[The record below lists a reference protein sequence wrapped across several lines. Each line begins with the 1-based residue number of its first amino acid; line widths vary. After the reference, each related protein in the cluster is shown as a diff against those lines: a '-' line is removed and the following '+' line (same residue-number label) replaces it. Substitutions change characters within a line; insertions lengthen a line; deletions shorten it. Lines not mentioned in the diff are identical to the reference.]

1 MKIGDFGFPVYQKT
15 DSADKVSQM
24 VKGEPYITGH
34 PDDLIENYNGELDF
48 PDSESSKIV
57 CRHLAAQYALD
68 VLSNEERGK
77 VKMKDY
83 SNEESICGHVS
94 KDTER
99 YFHDVFSKS
108 QTVYLINNNDFGS
121 ALIDNFQVMERNGET
136 HRALLLSTHHHVMA
150 VRLNIKETS
159 KRYYVINF
167 YDPNVT
173 DHTLR
178 CKVDDLALLKS
189 HTLESY
195 INIDYYYIYYNNNDD
210 YKIMQLY
217 VCENPG
223 ILSERTINNERK
235 LTPLKGTEPP
245 SLSSYLLCKLLQN
258 RYFIEVEKRINE
270 MISQPLMSS
279 DDIYHLLKY
288 CDPLFG
294 PPLFFALTQDQF
306 LMVAVLGKLIK
317 LLPEEQRKA
326 LLDTT
331 NSLGAPGLFIAL
343 KEGNVRSIA
352 AYGKLLDL
360 IPENQRAEL
369 LDIKNPTQNHGFFQA
384 IKRGDNETV
393 IAFFDLL
400 KYLLPSE
407 GDEFI
412 SATDKNGNSL
422 LTLSVKKGGYRNW
435 DKFVAVLDSVKNN
448 SENTAGQD

>member
-15 DSADKVSQM
+15 DSADKVNQM
-24 VKGEPYITGH
+24 VKSEPYITGH

-195 INIDYYYIYYNNNDD
+195 INIGYYYIYYNNNDY

-331 NSLGAPGLFIAL
+331 NSQGAPGLFIAL

-360 IPENQRAEL
+360 ITDDDRAEL
-369 LDIKNPTQNHGFFQA
+369 LDIDNVTEQHYFFLILKHGNMNTFA
-384 IKRGDNETV
+384 ASVELMKHLS
-393 IAFFDLL
+393 A
-400 KYLLPSE
+400 SE
-407 GDEFI
+407 AEKFM
-412 SATDKNGNSL
+412 AVKDKNGTQLLSL
-422 LTLSVKKGGYRNW
+422 YAQRYIREV
-435 DKFVAVLDSVKNN
+435 
-448 SENTAGQD
+448 E

>member
-15 DSADKVSQM
+15 DSADKVNQM
-24 VKGEPYITGH
+24 VKSEPYITGH

-48 PDSESSKIV
+48 PDSELSKIV

-195 INIDYYYIYYNNNDD
+195 INIGYYYIYYNNNDD

-331 NSLGAPGLFIAL
+331 NSQGAPGLFIAL

-360 IPENQRAEL
+360 ITDDDRAEL
-369 LDIKNPTQNHGFFQA
+369 LDIDNVTEQHYFFLILKHGNMNTFA
-384 IKRGDNETV
+384 ASVELMKHLS
-393 IAFFDLL
+393 A
-400 KYLLPSE
+400 SE
-407 GDEFI
+407 AEKFM
-412 SATDKNGNSL
+412 AVKDKNGTQLLSL
-422 LTLSVKKGGYRNW
+422 YAQRYIREV
-435 DKFVAVLDSVKNN
+435 
-448 SENTAGQD
+448 E

>member
-15 DSADKVSQM
+15 DSADKVNQM
-24 VKGEPYITGH
+24 VKSEPYITGH

-121 ALIDNFQVMERNGET
+121 VLIDNFQVMERNGET

-195 INIDYYYIYYNNNDD
+195 INIGYYYIYYNNNDD

-331 NSLGAPGLFIAL
+331 NSQGAPGLFIAL

-360 IPENQRAEL
+360 ITDDDRAEL
-369 LDIKNPTQNHGFFQA
+369 LDIDNVTEQHYFFLILKHGNMNTFA
-384 IKRGDNETV
+384 ASVELMKHLSASETEKFMAV
-393 IAFFDLL
+393 
-400 KYLLPSE
+400 K
-407 GDEFI
+407 
-412 SATDKNGNSL
+412 DKNGTQLLSL
-422 LTLSVKKGGYRNW
+422 YAQRYIREV
-435 DKFVAVLDSVKNN
+435 
-448 SENTAGQD
+448 E

>member
-15 DSADKVSQM
+15 DSADKVNQM
-24 VKGEPYITGH
+24 VKSEPYITGH
-34 PDDLIENYNGELDF
+34 PDDLIENYNGKLVF

-83 SNEESICGHVS
+83 SNAESICGHVS

-99 YFHDVFSKS
+99 YLHDVFSKS

-217 VCENPG
+217 MCENPG

-331 NSLGAPGLFIAL
+331 NSQGAPGLFIAL

-360 IPENQRAEL
+360 ITDDDRAEL
-369 LDIKNPTQNHGFFQA
+369 LDIDNVTEQHYFFLILKHGNMNTFA
-384 IKRGDNETV
+384 ASVELMKHLSASETEKFMAV
-393 IAFFDLL
+393 
-400 KYLLPSE
+400 K
-407 GDEFI
+407 
-412 SATDKNGNSL
+412 DKNGTQLLSL
-422 LTLSVKKGGYRNW
+422 YAQRYIREV
-435 DKFVAVLDSVKNN
+435 
-448 SENTAGQD
+448 E

>member
-15 DSADKVSQM
+15 DSADKVNQM
-24 VKGEPYITGH
+24 VKSEPYITGH

-223 ILSERTINNERK
+223 ILSERTRNNERK

-331 NSLGAPGLFIAL
+331 NSQGAPGLFIAL
-343 KEGNVRSIA
+343 KEGDVRSIA

-360 IPENQRAEL
+360 ITDDDRAEL
-369 LDIKNPTQNHGFFQA
+369 LDIDNVTEQHYFFLILKHGNMNTFA
-384 IKRGDNETV
+384 ASVELMKHLSASETEKFMAV
-393 IAFFDLL
+393 
-400 KYLLPSE
+400 K
-407 GDEFI
+407 
-412 SATDKNGNSL
+412 DKNGTQLLSL
-422 LTLSVKKGGYRNW
+422 YAQRYIREV
-435 DKFVAVLDSVKNN
+435 
-448 SENTAGQD
+448 E

>member
-15 DSADKVSQM
+15 DSADKVNQM
-24 VKGEPYITGH
+24 VKSEPYITGH

-136 HRALLLSTHHHVMA
+136 HRALLLSTHNHVMA

-195 INIDYYYIYYNNNDD
+195 INIGYYYIYYNNNDD

-223 ILSERTINNERK
+223 IISERTINNERK

-331 NSLGAPGLFIAL
+331 NSQGAPGLFIAL

-360 IPENQRAEL
+360 ITDDDRAEL
-369 LDIKNPTQNHGFFQA
+369 LDIDNVTEQHYFFLILKHGNMNTFA
-384 IKRGDNETV
+384 ASVELMKHLSASETEKFMAV
-393 IAFFDLL
+393 
-400 KYLLPSE
+400 K
-407 GDEFI
+407 
-412 SATDKNGNSL
+412 DKNGTQLLSL
-422 LTLSVKKGGYRNW
+422 YAQRYIREV
-435 DKFVAVLDSVKNN
+435 
-448 SENTAGQD
+448 E

>member
-15 DSADKVSQM
+15 DSADKVNQM
-24 VKGEPYITGH
+24 VKSEPYITGH

-195 INIDYYYIYYNNNDD
+195 INIGYYYIYYNNNDD
-210 YKIMQLY
+210 CKIMQLY

-331 NSLGAPGLFIAL
+331 NSQGAPGLFIAL

-360 IPENQRAEL
+360 ITDDDRAEL
-369 LDIKNPTQNHGFFQA
+369 LDIDNVTEQHYFFLILKHGNMNTFA
-384 IKRGDNETV
+384 ASVELMKHLS
-393 IAFFDLL
+393 A
-400 KYLLPSE
+400 SE
-407 GDEFI
+407 AEKFM
-412 SATDKNGNSL
+412 AVKDKNGTQLLSL
-422 LTLSVKKGGYRNW
+422 YAQRYIREV
-435 DKFVAVLDSVKNN
+435 
-448 SENTAGQD
+448 E

>member
-15 DSADKVSQM
+15 DSADKVNQM
-24 VKGEPYITGH
+24 VKSEPYITGH

-217 VCENPG
+217 VCESPG
-223 ILSERTINNERK
+223 ILSERTRNNERK

-360 IPENQRAEL
+360 ITDDDRAEL
-369 LDIKNPTQNHGFFQA
+369 LDIDNVTEQHYFFLILKHGNMNTFA
-384 IKRGDNETV
+384 ASVELMKHLSASETEKFMAV
-393 IAFFDLL
+393 
-400 KYLLPSE
+400 K
-407 GDEFI
+407 
-412 SATDKNGNSL
+412 DKNGTQLLSL
-422 LTLSVKKGGYRNW
+422 YAQRYIREV
-435 DKFVAVLDSVKNN
+435 
-448 SENTAGQD
+448 E

>member
-15 DSADKVSQM
+15 DSADKVNQM
-24 VKGEPYITGH
+24 VKSEPYITGH

-195 INIDYYYIYYNNNDD
+195 INIGYYYIYYNNNDD

-331 NSLGAPGLFIAL
+331 NSQGAPGLFIAL

-360 IPENQRAEL
+360 ITDDDRAEL
-369 LDIKNPTQNHGFFQA
+369 LDIDNVTEQHYFFLILKHGNMNTFA
-384 IKRGDNETV
+384 ASVELMKHLS
-393 IAFFDLL
+393 A
-400 KYLLPSE
+400 SE
-407 GDEFI
+407 AEKFM
-412 SATDKNGNSL
+412 AVKDKNGTQLLSL
-422 LTLSVKKGGYRNW
+422 YAQRYIREV
-435 DKFVAVLDSVKNN
+435 
-448 SENTAGQD
+448 E

>member
-15 DSADKVSQM
+15 DSADKVNQM
-24 VKGEPYITGH
+24 VKSEPYITGH

-195 INIDYYYIYYNNNDD
+195 INIGYYYIYYNNNDD

-223 ILSERTINNERK
+223 ILSERAINNERK

-331 NSLGAPGLFIAL
+331 NSQGAPGLFIAL

-360 IPENQRAEL
+360 ITDDDRAEL
-369 LDIKNPTQNHGFFQA
+369 LDIDNVTEQHYFFLILKHGNMNTFA
-384 IKRGDNETV
+384 ASVELMKHLSASETEKFMAV
-393 IAFFDLL
+393 
-400 KYLLPSE
+400 K
-407 GDEFI
+407 
-412 SATDKNGNSL
+412 DKNGTQLLSL
-422 LTLSVKKGGYRNW
+422 YAQRYIREV
-435 DKFVAVLDSVKNN
+435 
-448 SENTAGQD
+448 E

>member
-15 DSADKVSQM
+15 DSADKVNQM
-24 VKGEPYITGH
+24 VKSEPYITGH

-195 INIDYYYIYYNNNDD
+195 INIGYYYIYYNNNDD

-217 VCENPG
+217 MCENPG

-331 NSLGAPGLFIAL
+331 NSQGAPGLFIAL

-360 IPENQRAEL
+360 ITDDDRAEL
-369 LDIKNPTQNHGFFQA
+369 LDIDNVTEQHYFFLILKHGNMNTFA
-384 IKRGDNETV
+384 ASVELMKHLS
-393 IAFFDLL
+393 A
-400 KYLLPSE
+400 SE
-407 GDEFI
+407 AEKFM
-412 SATDKNGNSL
+412 AVKDKNGTQLLSL
-422 LTLSVKKGGYRNW
+422 YAQHYIREV
-435 DKFVAVLDSVKNN
+435 
-448 SENTAGQD
+448 E

>member
-15 DSADKVSQM
+15 DSADKVNQM
-24 VKGEPYITGH
+24 VKSEPYITGH

-178 CKVDDLALLKS
+178 CKVDDIALLKS
-189 HTLESY
+189 HTLGSY

-217 VCENPG
+217 MCENPG

-331 NSLGAPGLFIAL
+331 NSQGAPGLFIAL

-360 IPENQRAEL
+360 ITDDDRAEL
-369 LDIKNPTQNHGFFQA
+369 LDIDNVTEQHYFFLILKHGNMNTFA
-384 IKRGDNETV
+384 ASVELMKHLS
-393 IAFFDLL
+393 A
-400 KYLLPSE
+400 SE
-407 GDEFI
+407 AEKFM
-412 SATDKNGNSL
+412 AVKDKNGTQLLSL
-422 LTLSVKKGGYRNW
+422 YAQRYIREV
-435 DKFVAVLDSVKNN
+435 
-448 SENTAGQD
+448 E

>member
-15 DSADKVSQM
+15 DSADKVNQM
-24 VKGEPYITGH
+24 VKSEPYITGH
-34 PDDLIENYNGELDF
+34 PDDLIENYNGKLVF

-178 CKVDDLALLKS
+178 CKVDDLVLLKS

-195 INIDYYYIYYNNNDD
+195 VNIGYYYIYYNNNDD

-331 NSLGAPGLFIAL
+331 NSQGAPGLFIAL

-360 IPENQRAEL
+360 ITDDDRAEL
-369 LDIKNPTQNHGFFQA
+369 LDIDNVTEQHYFFLILKHGNMNTFA
-384 IKRGDNETV
+384 ASVELMKHLSASETEKFMAV
-393 IAFFDLL
+393 
-400 KYLLPSE
+400 K
-407 GDEFI
+407 
-412 SATDKNGNSL
+412 DKNGTQLLSL
-422 LTLSVKKGGYRNW
+422 YAQRYIREV
-435 DKFVAVLDSVKNN
+435 
-448 SENTAGQD
+448 E

>member
-15 DSADKVSQM
+15 DSADKVNQM
-24 VKGEPYITGH
+24 VKSEPYITGH

-195 INIDYYYIYYNNNDD
+195 INIGYYYIYHNNNDD

-331 NSLGAPGLFIAL
+331 NSQGAPGLFIAL

-360 IPENQRAEL
+360 ITDDDRAEL
-369 LDIKNPTQNHGFFQA
+369 LDIDNVTEQHYFFLILKHGNMNTFA
-384 IKRGDNETV
+384 ASVELMKHLSASETEKFMAV
-393 IAFFDLL
+393 
-400 KYLLPSE
+400 K
-407 GDEFI
+407 
-412 SATDKNGNSL
+412 DKNGTQLLSL
-422 LTLSVKKGGYRNW
+422 YAQRYIREV
-435 DKFVAVLDSVKNN
+435 
-448 SENTAGQD
+448 E

>member
-15 DSADKVSQM
+15 DSADKVNQM
-24 VKGEPYITGH
+24 VKSEPYITGH

-210 YKIMQLY
+210 YNIMQLY

-223 ILSERTINNERK
+223 ILSERTRNNERK

-360 IPENQRAEL
+360 ITDDDRAEL
-369 LDIKNPTQNHGFFQA
+369 LDIDNVTEQHYFFLILKHGNMNTFA
-384 IKRGDNETV
+384 ASVELMKHLSASETEKFMAV
-393 IAFFDLL
+393 
-400 KYLLPSE
+400 K
-407 GDEFI
+407 
-412 SATDKNGNSL
+412 DKNGTQLLSL
-422 LTLSVKKGGYRNW
+422 YAQRYIREV
-435 DKFVAVLDSVKNN
+435 
-448 SENTAGQD
+448 E

>member
-15 DSADKVSQM
+15 DSADKVNQM
-24 VKGEPYITGH
+24 VKSEPYITGH
-34 PDDLIENYNGELDF
+34 PDDLIDNYNGELDF

-195 INIDYYYIYYNNNDD
+195 INIGYYYIYYNNNDD

-331 NSLGAPGLFIAL
+331 NSQGAPGLFIAL

-360 IPENQRAEL
+360 ITDDDRAEL
-369 LDIKNPTQNHGFFQA
+369 LDIDNVTEQHYFFLILKHGNMNTFA
-384 IKRGDNETV
+384 ASVELMKHLS
-393 IAFFDLL
+393 A
-400 KYLLPSE
+400 SE
-407 GDEFI
+407 AEKFM
-412 SATDKNGNSL
+412 AVKDKNGTQLLSL
-422 LTLSVKKGGYRNW
+422 YAQRYIREV
-435 DKFVAVLDSVKNN
+435 
-448 SENTAGQD
+448 E

>member
-15 DSADKVSQM
+15 DSADKVNQM
-24 VKGEPYITGH
+24 VKSEPYITGH

-83 SNEESICGHVS
+83 SNAESICGHVS

-195 INIDYYYIYYNNNDD
+195 INIGYYYIYYNNNDD

-270 MISQPLMSS
+270 MTSQPLMSS

-331 NSLGAPGLFIAL
+331 NSQGAPGLFIAL

-360 IPENQRAEL
+360 ITDDDRAEL
-369 LDIKNPTQNHGFFQA
+369 LDIDNVTEQHYFFLILKHGNMNTFA
-384 IKRGDNETV
+384 ASVELMKHLSASETEKFMAV
-393 IAFFDLL
+393 
-400 KYLLPSE
+400 K
-407 GDEFI
+407 
-412 SATDKNGNSL
+412 DKNGTQLLSL
-422 LTLSVKKGGYRNW
+422 YAQRYIREV
-435 DKFVAVLDSVKNN
+435 
-448 SENTAGQD
+448 E

>member
-15 DSADKVSQM
+15 DSADKVNQM
-24 VKGEPYITGH
+24 VKSEPYITGH

-195 INIDYYYIYYNNNDD
+195 INIGYYYIYYNNNDD

-217 VCENPG
+217 VFENPG

-331 NSLGAPGLFIAL
+331 NSQGAPGLFIAL

-360 IPENQRAEL
+360 ITDDDRAEL
-369 LDIKNPTQNHGFFQA
+369 LDIDNVTEQHYFFLILKHGNMNTFA
-384 IKRGDNETV
+384 ASVELMKHLSASETEKFMAV
-393 IAFFDLL
+393 
-400 KYLLPSE
+400 K
-407 GDEFI
+407 
-412 SATDKNGNSL
+412 DKNGTQLLSL
-422 LTLSVKKGGYRNW
+422 YAQRYIREV
-435 DKFVAVLDSVKNN
+435 
-448 SENTAGQD
+448 E

>member
-1 MKIGDFGFPVYQKT
+1 
-15 DSADKVSQM
+15 
-24 VKGEPYITGH
+24 
-34 PDDLIENYNGELDF
+34 
-48 PDSESSKIV
+48 
-57 CRHLAAQYALD
+57 
-68 VLSNEERGK
+68 
-77 VKMKDY
+77 
-83 SNEESICGHVS
+83 
-94 KDTER
+94 
-99 YFHDVFSKS
+99 
-108 QTVYLINNNDFGS
+108 
-121 ALIDNFQVMERNGET
+121 
-136 HRALLLSTHHHVMA
+136 MA

-223 ILSERTINNERK
+223 ILSERTRNNERK

-331 NSLGAPGLFIAL
+331 NSQGAPGLFIAL

-360 IPENQRAEL
+360 ITDDDRAEL
-369 LDIKNPTQNHGFFQA
+369 LDIDNVTEQHYFFLILKHGNMNTFA
-384 IKRGDNETV
+384 ASVELMKHLSASETEKFMAV
-393 IAFFDLL
+393 
-400 KYLLPSE
+400 K
-407 GDEFI
+407 
-412 SATDKNGNSL
+412 DKNGTQLLSL
-422 LTLSVKKGGYRNW
+422 YAQRYIREV
-435 DKFVAVLDSVKNN
+435 
-448 SENTAGQD
+448 E

>member
-15 DSADKVSQM
+15 DSADKVNQM
-24 VKGEPYITGH
+24 VKSEPYITGH

-136 HRALLLSTHHHVMA
+136 HRALLLSTHNHVMA

-195 INIDYYYIYYNNNDD
+195 INIGYYYIYYNNNDD

-331 NSLGAPGLFIAL
+331 NSQGAPGLFIAL

-360 IPENQRAEL
+360 ITDDDRAEL
-369 LDIKNPTQNHGFFQA
+369 LDIDNVTEQHYFFLILKHGNMNTFA
-384 IKRGDNETV
+384 ASVELMKHLSASETEKFMAV
-393 IAFFDLL
+393 
-400 KYLLPSE
+400 K
-407 GDEFI
+407 
-412 SATDKNGNSL
+412 DKNGTQLLSL
-422 LTLSVKKGGYRNW
+422 YAQRYIREV
-435 DKFVAVLDSVKNN
+435 
-448 SENTAGQD
+448 E

>member
-15 DSADKVSQM
+15 DSADKVNQM
-24 VKGEPYITGH
+24 VKSEPYITGH

-195 INIDYYYIYYNNNDD
+195 INIGYYYIYYNNNDD

-258 RYFIEVEKRINE
+258 RYFIEVERRINE

-331 NSLGAPGLFIAL
+331 NSQGAPGLFIAL

-360 IPENQRAEL
+360 ITDDDRAEL
-369 LDIKNPTQNHGFFQA
+369 LDIDNVTEQHYFFLILKHGNMNTFA
-384 IKRGDNETV
+384 ASVELMKHLS
-393 IAFFDLL
+393 A
-400 KYLLPSE
+400 SE
-407 GDEFI
+407 AEKFM
-412 SATDKNGNSL
+412 AVKDKNGTQLLSL
-422 LTLSVKKGGYRNW
+422 YAQRYIREV
-435 DKFVAVLDSVKNN
+435 
-448 SENTAGQD
+448 E

>member
-15 DSADKVSQM
+15 DSADKVNQM
-24 VKGEPYITGH
+24 VKSEPYITGH

-167 YDPNVT
+167 YYPNVT

-195 INIDYYYIYYNNNDD
+195 INIGYYYIYYNNNDD

-331 NSLGAPGLFIAL
+331 NSQGAPGLFIAL

-360 IPENQRAEL
+360 ITDDDRAEL
-369 LDIKNPTQNHGFFQA
+369 LDIDNVTEQHYFFLILKHGNMNTFA
-384 IKRGDNETV
+384 ASVELMKHLSASETEKFMAV
-393 IAFFDLL
+393 
-400 KYLLPSE
+400 K
-407 GDEFI
+407 
-412 SATDKNGNSL
+412 DKNGTQLLSL
-422 LTLSVKKGGYRNW
+422 YAQRYIREV
-435 DKFVAVLDSVKNN
+435 
-448 SENTAGQD
+448 E

>member
-15 DSADKVSQM
+15 DSADKVNQM
-24 VKGEPYITGH
+24 VKSEPYITGH

-167 YDPNVT
+167 NDPNVT

-195 INIDYYYIYYNNNDD
+195 INIGYYYIYYNNNDD

-331 NSLGAPGLFIAL
+331 NSQGAPGLFIAL

-360 IPENQRAEL
+360 ITDDDRAEL
-369 LDIKNPTQNHGFFQA
+369 LDIDNVTEQHYFFLILKHGNMNTFA
-384 IKRGDNETV
+384 ASVELMKHLSASETEKFMAV
-393 IAFFDLL
+393 
-400 KYLLPSE
+400 K
-407 GDEFI
+407 
-412 SATDKNGNSL
+412 DKNGTQLLSL
-422 LTLSVKKGGYRNW
+422 YAQRYIREV
-435 DKFVAVLDSVKNN
+435 
-448 SENTAGQD
+448 E

>member
-15 DSADKVSQM
+15 DSADKVNQM
-24 VKGEPYITGH
+24 VKSEPYITGH

-68 VLSNEERGK
+68 VLSNEARGK

-195 INIDYYYIYYNNNDD
+195 INIGYYYIYYNNNDD

-360 IPENQRAEL
+360 ITDDDRAEL
-369 LDIKNPTQNHGFFQA
+369 LDIDNVTEQHYFFLILKHGNMNTFA
-384 IKRGDNETV
+384 ASVELMKHLSASETEKFMAV
-393 IAFFDLL
+393 
-400 KYLLPSE
+400 K
-407 GDEFI
+407 
-412 SATDKNGNSL
+412 DKNGTQLLSL
-422 LTLSVKKGGYRNW
+422 YAQRYIREV
-435 DKFVAVLDSVKNN
+435 
-448 SENTAGQD
+448 E

>member
-15 DSADKVSQM
+15 DSADKVNQM
-24 VKGEPYITGH
+24 VKSEPYITGH

-195 INIDYYYIYYNNNDD
+195 INIGYYYIYYNNNDD
-210 YKIMQLY
+210 YKTMQLY

-331 NSLGAPGLFIAL
+331 NSQGAPGLFIAL

-360 IPENQRAEL
+360 ITDDDRAEL
-369 LDIKNPTQNHGFFQA
+369 LDIDNVTEQHYFFLILKHGNMNTFA
-384 IKRGDNETV
+384 ASVELMKHLSASETEKFMAV
-393 IAFFDLL
+393 
-400 KYLLPSE
+400 K
-407 GDEFI
+407 
-412 SATDKNGNSL
+412 DKNGTQLLSL
-422 LTLSVKKGGYRNW
+422 YAQRYIREV
-435 DKFVAVLDSVKNN
+435 
-448 SENTAGQD
+448 E

>member
-15 DSADKVSQM
+15 DSADKVNQM
-24 VKGEPYITGH
+24 VKSEPYITGH

-167 YDPNVT
+167 YDLNVT

-195 INIDYYYIYYNNNDD
+195 INIGYYYIYYNNNDD

-331 NSLGAPGLFIAL
+331 NSQGAPGLFIAL

-360 IPENQRAEL
+360 ITDDDRAEL
-369 LDIKNPTQNHGFFQA
+369 LDIDNVTEQHYFFLILKHGNMNTFA
-384 IKRGDNETV
+384 ASVELMKHLSASETEKFMAV
-393 IAFFDLL
+393 
-400 KYLLPSE
+400 K
-407 GDEFI
+407 
-412 SATDKNGNSL
+412 DKNGTQLLSL
-422 LTLSVKKGGYRNW
+422 YAQRYIREV
-435 DKFVAVLDSVKNN
+435 
-448 SENTAGQD
+448 E

>member
-15 DSADKVSQM
+15 DSADKVNQM
-24 VKGEPYITGH
+24 VKSEPYITGH

-136 HRALLLSTHHHVMA
+136 HRALLLSTHNHVMA

-195 INIDYYYIYYNNNDD
+195 INIGYYYIYYNNNDD

-217 VCENPG
+217 VFENPD

-331 NSLGAPGLFIAL
+331 NSQGAPGLFIAL

-360 IPENQRAEL
+360 ITDDDRAEL
-369 LDIKNPTQNHGFFQA
+369 LDIDNVTEQHYFFLILKHGNMNTFA
-384 IKRGDNETV
+384 ASVELMKHLSASETEKFMAV
-393 IAFFDLL
+393 
-400 KYLLPSE
+400 K
-407 GDEFI
+407 
-412 SATDKNGNSL
+412 DKNGTQLLSL
-422 LTLSVKKGGYRNW
+422 YAQRYIREV
-435 DKFVAVLDSVKNN
+435 
-448 SENTAGQD
+448 E

>member
-15 DSADKVSQM
+15 DSADKVNQM
-24 VKGEPYITGH
+24 VKSEPYITGH

-331 NSLGAPGLFIAL
+331 NSQGAPGLFIAL

-360 IPENQRAEL
+360 ITDDDRAEL
-369 LDIKNPTQNHGFFQA
+369 LDIDNVTEQHYFFLILKHGNMNTFA
-384 IKRGDNETV
+384 ASVELMKHLS
-393 IAFFDLL
+393 A
-400 KYLLPSE
+400 SE
-407 GDEFI
+407 AEKFM
-412 SATDKNGNSL
+412 AVKDKNGTQLLSL
-422 LTLSVKKGGYRNW
+422 YAQRYIREV
-435 DKFVAVLDSVKNN
+435 
-448 SENTAGQD
+448 E

>member
-15 DSADKVSQM
+15 DSADKVNHM
-24 VKGEPYITGH
+24 VKSEPYITGH

-195 INIDYYYIYYNNNDD
+195 INIGYYYIYYNNNDD

-331 NSLGAPGLFIAL
+331 NSQGAPGLFIAL

-360 IPENQRAEL
+360 ITDDDRAEL
-369 LDIKNPTQNHGFFQA
+369 LDIDNVTEQHYFFLILKHGNMNTFA
-384 IKRGDNETV
+384 ASVELMKHLS
-393 IAFFDLL
+393 A
-400 KYLLPSE
+400 SE
-407 GDEFI
+407 AEKFM
-412 SATDKNGNSL
+412 AVKDKNGTQLLSL
-422 LTLSVKKGGYRNW
+422 YAQRYIREV
-435 DKFVAVLDSVKNN
+435 
-448 SENTAGQD
+448 E

>member
-15 DSADKVSQM
+15 DSADKVNQM
-24 VKGEPYITGH
+24 VKSEPYITGH

-195 INIDYYYIYYNNNDD
+195 INIGYYYIYYNNNDD

-331 NSLGAPGLFIAL
+331 NAPGLFIAL

-360 IPENQRAEL
+360 ITDDDRAEL
-369 LDIKNPTQNHGFFQA
+369 LDIDNVTEQHYFFLILKHGNMNTFA
-384 IKRGDNETV
+384 ASVELMKHLSASETEKFMAV
-393 IAFFDLL
+393 
-400 KYLLPSE
+400 K
-407 GDEFI
+407 
-412 SATDKNGNSL
+412 DKNGTQLLSL
-422 LTLSVKKGGYRNW
+422 YAQRYIREV
-435 DKFVAVLDSVKNN
+435 
-448 SENTAGQD
+448 E

>member
-15 DSADKVSQM
+15 DSADKVNQM
-24 VKGEPYITGH
+24 VKSEPYITGH

-223 ILSERTINNERK
+223 ILSERTRNNERK

-360 IPENQRAEL
+360 ITDDDRAEL
-369 LDIKNPTQNHGFFQA
+369 LDIDNVTEQHYFFLILKHGNMNTFA
-384 IKRGDNETV
+384 ASVELMKHLSASETEKFMAV
-393 IAFFDLL
+393 
-400 KYLLPSE
+400 K
-407 GDEFI
+407 
-412 SATDKNGNSL
+412 DKNGTQLLSL
-422 LTLSVKKGGYRNW
+422 YAQRYIREV
-435 DKFVAVLDSVKNN
+435 
-448 SENTAGQD
+448 E

>member
-15 DSADKVSQM
+15 DSADKVNQM
-24 VKGEPYITGH
+24 VKSEPYITGH

-189 HTLESY
+189 HTLENY
-195 INIDYYYIYYNNNDD
+195 INIGYYYIYYNNNDD

-331 NSLGAPGLFIAL
+331 NSQGAPGLFIAL

-360 IPENQRAEL
+360 ITDDDRAEL
-369 LDIKNPTQNHGFFQA
+369 LDIDNVTEQHYFFLILKHGNMNTFA
-384 IKRGDNETV
+384 ASVELMKHLSASETEKFMAV
-393 IAFFDLL
+393 
-400 KYLLPSE
+400 K
-407 GDEFI
+407 
-412 SATDKNGNSL
+412 DKNGTQLLSL
-422 LTLSVKKGGYRNW
+422 YAQRYIREV
-435 DKFVAVLDSVKNN
+435 
-448 SENTAGQD
+448 E

>member
-15 DSADKVSQM
+15 DSADKVNQM
-24 VKGEPYITGH
+24 VKSEPYITGH

-195 INIDYYYIYYNNNDD
+195 INIGYYYIYYNNNDD

-331 NSLGAPGLFIAL
+331 NSQGAPGPFIAL

-360 IPENQRAEL
+360 ITDDDRAEL
-369 LDIKNPTQNHGFFQA
+369 LDIDNVTEQHYFFLILKHGNMNTFA
-384 IKRGDNETV
+384 ASVELMKHLS
-393 IAFFDLL
+393 A
-400 KYLLPSE
+400 SE
-407 GDEFI
+407 AEKFM
-412 SATDKNGNSL
+412 AVKDKNGTQLLSL
-422 LTLSVKKGGYRNW
+422 YAQRYIREV
-435 DKFVAVLDSVKNN
+435 
-448 SENTAGQD
+448 E

>member
-15 DSADKVSQM
+15 DSADKVNQM
-24 VKGEPYITGH
+24 VKSEPYITGH

-99 YFHDVFSKS
+99 YLHDVFSKS

-223 ILSERTINNERK
+223 ILSERTRNNERK

-360 IPENQRAEL
+360 ITDDDRAEL
-369 LDIKNPTQNHGFFQA
+369 LDIDNVTEQHYFFLILKHGNMNTFA
-384 IKRGDNETV
+384 ASVELMKHLSASETEKFMAV
-393 IAFFDLL
+393 
-400 KYLLPSE
+400 K
-407 GDEFI
+407 
-412 SATDKNGNSL
+412 DKNGTQLLSL
-422 LTLSVKKGGYRNW
+422 YAQRYIREV
-435 DKFVAVLDSVKNN
+435 
-448 SENTAGQD
+448 E

>member
-15 DSADKVSQM
+15 DSADKVNQM
-24 VKGEPYITGH
+24 VKSEPYITGH

-195 INIDYYYIYYNNNDD
+195 INIGYYYIYYNNNDD

-217 VCENPG
+217 VCESPG

-331 NSLGAPGLFIAL
+331 NSQGAPGLFIAL

-360 IPENQRAEL
+360 ITDDDRAEL
-369 LDIKNPTQNHGFFQA
+369 LDIDNVTEQHYFFLILKHGNMNTFA
-384 IKRGDNETV
+384 ASVELMKHLS
-393 IAFFDLL
+393 A
-400 KYLLPSE
+400 SE
-407 GDEFI
+407 AEKFM
-412 SATDKNGNSL
+412 AVKDKNGTQLLSL
-422 LTLSVKKGGYRNW
+422 YAQRYIREV
-435 DKFVAVLDSVKNN
+435 
-448 SENTAGQD
+448 E

>member
-15 DSADKVSQM
+15 DSADKVNQM
-24 VKGEPYITGH
+24 VKSEPYITGH
-34 PDDLIENYNGELDF
+34 PDDLIENYNGKLVF

-189 HTLESY
+189 HTLGSY
-195 INIDYYYIYYNNNDD
+195 INIDYYYIHYNNNDD

-217 VCENPG
+217 MCENPG

-331 NSLGAPGLFIAL
+331 NSQGAPGLFIAL

-360 IPENQRAEL
+360 ITDDDRAEL
-369 LDIKNPTQNHGFFQA
+369 LDIDNVTEQHYFFLILKHGNMNTFA
-384 IKRGDNETV
+384 ASVELMKHLS
-393 IAFFDLL
+393 A
-400 KYLLPSE
+400 SE
-407 GDEFI
+407 AEKFM
-412 SATDKNGNSL
+412 AVKDKNGTQLLSL
-422 LTLSVKKGGYRNW
+422 YAQRYIREV
-435 DKFVAVLDSVKNN
+435 
-448 SENTAGQD
+448 E

>member
-15 DSADKVSQM
+15 DSADKVNQM
-24 VKGEPYITGH
+24 VKSEPYITGH

-223 ILSERTINNERK
+223 ILSERTRNNERK

-331 NSLGAPGLFIAL
+331 NSQGAPGLFIAL

-360 IPENQRAEL
+360 ITDDDRAEL
-369 LDIKNPTQNHGFFQA
+369 LDIDNVTEQHYFFLILKHGNMNTFA
-384 IKRGDNETV
+384 ASVELMKHLSASETEKFMAV
-393 IAFFDLL
+393 
-400 KYLLPSE
+400 K
-407 GDEFI
+407 
-412 SATDKNGNSL
+412 DKNGTQLLSL
-422 LTLSVKKGGYRNW
+422 YAQRYIREV
-435 DKFVAVLDSVKNN
+435 
-448 SENTAGQD
+448 E

>member
-15 DSADKVSQM
+15 DSADKVNQM
-24 VKGEPYITGH
+24 VKSEPYITGH

-136 HRALLLSTHHHVMA
+136 HRALLLSTHNHVMA

-195 INIDYYYIYYNNNDD
+195 INIGYYYIYYNNNDD

-331 NSLGAPGLFIAL
+331 NSQGAPGLFIAL

-360 IPENQRAEL
+360 ITDDDRAEL
-369 LDIKNPTQNHGFFQA
+369 LDIDNVTEQHYFFLILKHGNMNTFA
-384 IKRGDNETV
+384 ASVE
-393 IAFFDLL
+393 LM
-400 KYLLPSE
+400 KYLSASE
-407 GDEFI
+407 TEKFM
-412 SATDKNGNSL
+412 AVKDKNGTQLLSL
-422 LTLSVKKGGYRNW
+422 YAQRYIREV
-435 DKFVAVLDSVKNN
+435 
-448 SENTAGQD
+448 E

>member
-15 DSADKVSQM
+15 DSADKVNQM
-24 VKGEPYITGH
+24 VKSEPYITGH

-217 VCENPG
+217 MCENPG

-331 NSLGAPGLFIAL
+331 NSQGAPGLFIAL

-360 IPENQRAEL
+360 ITDDDRAEL
-369 LDIKNPTQNHGFFQA
+369 LDIDNVTEQHYFFLILKHGNMNTFA
-384 IKRGDNETV
+384 ASVELMKHLS
-393 IAFFDLL
+393 A
-400 KYLLPSE
+400 SE
-407 GDEFI
+407 AEKFM
-412 SATDKNGNSL
+412 AVKDKNGTQLLSL
-422 LTLSVKKGGYRNW
+422 YAQHYIREV
-435 DKFVAVLDSVKNN
+435 
-448 SENTAGQD
+448 E